1 MKEKLLQ
8 LLATKFSGVDNVI
21 LQRIAEKKSEGIE
34 NDEQLNTVVDGID
47 FAYILQSEADRRVT
61 DATRTAISNYE
72 KKYGLKEGKPVNPQE
87 PKKPDT
93 PPAPPEGEN
102 KEIVKLREQIS
113 EMANLM
119 SGLTKQVTV
128 SQKVADA
135 KAMFTKAQL
144 PEKWFSRVDVTSE
157 TPVEDQIKAL
167 NDEYAEL
174 KQSVIDEQ
182 IRSGV
187 VVPEISGGADKSV
200 DDYKKL
206 FDGNADDDNG
216 VAQVNIPA

>member
-157 TPVEDQIKAL
+157 TPVENQIKAL